1 MIQERSMILKINE
14 VLEKLGISRATLT
27 RYRKKLGIFEETRSN
42 ITKSQFKELEKLAN
56 QRQKYTRE
64 ERVELSRKTFK
75 LIPKEKMLEINDNDS
90 VSLKNLKNQ
99 YNHNQKVIENF
110 QLEINK
116 VINDG
121 ELPDKYLLD
130 GMEKYQKLN
139 MQIMSTI
146 EKQSPQGDSLKE
158 MIQEKLA
165 RYG

>member
-1 MIQERSMILKINE
+1 MKINE
-14 VLEKLGISRATLT
+14 VLEKLGISRATLS
-27 RYRKKLGIFEETRSN
+27 RYRKKLGIFDETRSN

-56 QRQKYTRE
+56 QRQKYTRQ

-75 LIPKEKMLEINDNDS
+75 LIPKEKMLKITDGDS
-90 VSLKNLKNQ
+90 VGLKNLKNQ
-99 YNHNQKVIENF
+99 YNHNQKLIENF
-110 QLEINK
+110 QLETNKAINS
-116 VINDG
+116 G

-130 GMEKYQKLN
+130 GLEKYQKLN
-139 MQIMSTI
+139 MQIMTTI

>member
-1 MIQERSMILKINE
+1 MKINE

-56 QRQKYTRE
+56 QRQKYTRQ

-75 LIPKEKMLEINDNDS
+75 LIPKEKMLEISDNDS
-90 VSLKNLKNQ
+90 VVLKNLKTQ

-146 EKQSPQGDSLKE
+146 EKQSPQGDSIKE

>member
-1 MIQERSMILKINE
+1 MILKINE
-14 VLEKLGISRATLT
+14 VLEELGISRATLT

-42 ITKSQFKELEKLAN
+42 ITKSQLKELKKLVN
-56 QRQKYTRE
+56 QRQKYTRQ
-64 ERVELSRKTFK
+64 ERVELSRKSFK
-75 LIPKEKMLEINDNDS
+75 LIPKEKTLDISENDS
-90 VSLKNLKNQ
+90 VALKNLKTQ
-99 YNHNQKVIENF
+99 YNHNQKLIENF

-116 VINDG
+116 VINAG

-130 GMEKYQKLN
+130 SMEKYQKLN

-158 MIQEKLA
+158 LIQEKLA

>member
-1 MIQERSMILKINE
+1 MILKINE

-56 QRQKYTRE
+56 QRQKYTRQ

-75 LIPKEKMLEINDNDS
+75 LIPKEKMLEISDNDS
-90 VSLKNLKNQ
+90 VVLKNLKTQ

>member
-1 MIQERSMILKINE
+1 MILKINE

-56 QRQKYTRE
+56 KRQKYTRQ

-75 LIPKEKMLEINDNDS
+75 LIPKEKMLEISDNDS
-90 VSLKNLKNQ
+90 VVLKNLKTQ

>member
-1 MIQERSMILKINE
+1 MS
-14 VLEKLGISRATLT
+14 V
-27 RYRKKLGIFEETRSN
+27 
-42 ITKSQFKELEKLAN
+42 
-56 QRQKYTRE
+56 
-64 ERVELSRKTFK
+64 
-75 LIPKEKMLEINDNDS
+75 KEKMLEINDNDS
-90 VSLKNLKNQ
+90 VGLKNLKTQ

-139 MQIMSTI
+139 MQIMSMI
-146 EKQSPQGDSLKE
+146 EKQSQQGDNLKE

>member
-1 MIQERSMILKINE
+1 MKINE
-14 VLEKLGISRATLT
+14 VLEELGISRATLT

-42 ITKSQFKELEKLAN
+42 ITKSQFKELKKLVK
-56 QRQKYTRE
+56 QRQKYTRQ
-64 ERVELSRKTFK
+64 ERVELSRKSFK
-75 LIPKEKMLEINDNDS
+75 LIPKEKTLDISENDS
-90 VSLKNLKNQ
+90 VALKNLKTQ

-116 VINDG
+116 VINAG

-130 GMEKYQKLN
+130 SMEKYQKLN

-158 MIQEKLA
+158 LIQEKLA

>member
-1 MIQERSMILKINE
+1 MKINE

-56 QRQKYTRE
+56 QRQKYTRQ

-75 LIPKEKMLEINDNDS
+75 LIPKEKTLDISDNDS
-90 VSLKNLKNQ
+90 VALKNLKTQ

-116 VINDG
+116 VINAG

-158 MIQEKLA
+158 LIQEKLA

>member
-1 MIQERSMILKINE
+1 MKINE
-14 VLEKLGISRATLT
+14 VLEELGISRATLT

-42 ITKSQFKELEKLAN
+42 ITKSQLKELKKLVN
-56 QRQKYTRE
+56 QRQKYTRQ
-64 ERVELSRKTFK
+64 ERVELSRKSFK
-75 LIPKEKMLEINDNDS
+75 LIPKEKTLDISENDS
-90 VSLKNLKNQ
+90 VALKNLKTQ

-116 VINDG
+116 VINAG

-130 GMEKYQKLN
+130 SMEKYQKLN

-146 EKQSPQGDSLKE
+146 EKQSPQGDSLNE
-158 MIQEKLA
+158 LIQEKLA

>member
-1 MIQERSMILKINE
+1 MKINE

>member
-1 MIQERSMILKINE
+1 MILKINE
-14 VLEKLGISRATLT
+14 VLEKLDISRATLS
-27 RYRKKLGIFEETRSN
+27 RYRKRLGIFEETRSN

-56 QRQKYTRE
+56 QRQKYTRQ

-75 LIPKEKMLEINDNDS
+75 MISKEKTIEISDNDS
-90 VSLKNLKNQ
+90 VSLKNLKTQ

-146 EKQSPQGDSLKE
+146 EKQTPQGDSIKE

>member
-1 MIQERSMILKINE
+1 MILKINE

-56 QRQKYTRE
+56 QRQKYTRQ

-75 LIPKEKMLEINDNDS
+75 LIPKEKMLEISDNDS
-90 VSLKNLKNQ
+90 VVLKNLKTQ

-146 EKQSPQGDSLKE
+146 EKQSPQGDSLK
-158 MIQEKLA
+158 
-165 RYG
+165 

>member
-1 MIQERSMILKINE
+1 MILKINE

-56 QRQKYTRE
+56 QRQKYTRQ

-75 LIPKEKMLEINDNDS
+75 LIPKEKMLEISDNDS
-90 VSLKNLKNQ
+90 VVLKNLKTQ

-116 VINDG
+116 VIIDG

>member
-1 MIQERSMILKINE
+1 MILKINE

>member
-1 MIQERSMILKINE
+1 MILKINE
-14 VLEKLGISRATLT
+14 VLEELGISRATLT

-42 ITKSQFKELEKLAN
+42 ITKSQFKELKKLVK
-56 QRQKYTRE
+56 QRQKYTRQ
-64 ERVELSRKTFK
+64 ERVELSRKSFK
-75 LIPKEKMLEINDNDS
+75 LIPKEKTLDISENDS
-90 VSLKNLKNQ
+90 VALKNLKTQ

-116 VINDG
+116 VINAG

-130 GMEKYQKLN
+130 SMEKYQKLN

-158 MIQEKLA
+158 LIQEKLA

>member
-1 MIQERSMILKINE
+1 MKINE
-14 VLEKLGISRATLT
+14 VLEELGISRATLT

-42 ITKSQFKELEKLAN
+42 ITKSQLKELKKLVN
-56 QRQKYTRE
+56 QRQKYIRQ
-64 ERVELSRKTFK
+64 ERVELSRKSFK
-75 LIPKEKMLEINDNDS
+75 LIPKEKTLDISENDS
-90 VSLKNLKNQ
+90 VALKNLKTQ

-116 VINDG
+116 VINAG

-130 GMEKYQKLN
+130 SMEKFQKLN

-158 MIQEKLA
+158 LIQEKLA

>member
-1 MIQERSMILKINE
+1 MKINE

-75 LIPKEKMLEINDNDS
+75 FIPKEKILEINDNDS
-90 VSLKNLKNQ
+90 VGFKNLKTQ

-116 VINDG
+116 VINNG

>member
-1 MIQERSMILKINE
+1 MKINE

-56 QRQKYTRE
+56 QRQKYTRQ

-75 LIPKEKMLEINDNDS
+75 LIPKEKTMDISDNDS
-90 VSLKNLKNQ
+90 VALKNLKTQ
-99 YNHNQKVIENF
+99 YNYNQKVIENF
-110 QLEINK
+110 QFEINK
-116 VINDG
+116 VINAG

-139 MQIMSTI
+139 MQIMTTI

>member
-1 MIQERSMILKINE
+1 MKINE

-56 QRQKYTRE
+56 QRQKYTRQ

-75 LIPKEKMLEINDNDS
+75 LIPKEKMLEISDNDS
-90 VSLKNLKNQ
+90 VVLKNLKTQ

>member
-1 MIQERSMILKINE
+1 MILKINE

-56 QRQKYTRE
+56 QRQKYTRQ

-75 LIPKEKMLEINDNDS
+75 LIPKEKTMDISDNDS
-90 VSLKNLKNQ
+90 VALKNLKTQ
-99 YNHNQKVIENF
+99 YNYNQKVIENF
-110 QLEINK
+110 QFEINK
-116 VINDG
+116 VINAG

-139 MQIMSTI
+139 MQIMTTI

>member
-1 MIQERSMILKINE
+1 MAQYEQKSIKKKVEKKVEIELKYSSI
-14 VLEKLGISRATLT
+14 
-27 RYRKKLGIFEETRSN
+27 YRIW
-42 ITKSQFKELEKLAN
+42 Q
-56 QRQKYTRE
+56 
-64 ERVELSRKTFK
+64 
-75 LIPKEKMLEINDNDS
+75 KEKTLEINDNDS
-90 VSLKNLKNQ
+90 VGLKNLKNQ

-165 RYG
+165 RYGWEDRKSVV

>member
-1 MIQERSMILKINE
+1 MKINE

-56 QRQKYTRE
+56 QRQKYTRQ

-75 LIPKEKMLEINDNDS
+75 LIPKEKTLEISDNDP
-90 VSLKNLKNQ
+90 VGLKNLKNQ

-121 ELPDKYLLD
+121 ELPDKYILD

-139 MQIMSTI
+139 MQIISTI
-146 EKQSPQGDSLKE
+146 EKQSPQGDNLKE

>member
-1 MIQERSMILKINE
+1 MS
-14 VLEKLGISRATLT
+14 V
-27 RYRKKLGIFEETRSN
+27 
-42 ITKSQFKELEKLAN
+42 
-56 QRQKYTRE
+56 
-64 ERVELSRKTFK
+64 
-75 LIPKEKMLEINDNDS
+75 KEKMLEINDNDS
-90 VSLKNLKNQ
+90 VGLKNLKTQ

-116 VINDG
+116 VLNDG

>member
-1 MIQERSMILKINE
+1 MILKINE

-27 RYRKKLGIFEETRSN
+27 RYRKKLGIFEETRPN

-56 QRQKYTRE
+56 QRQKYTRQ

-75 LIPKEKMLEINDNDS
+75 LIPKEKMLEISDNDS
-90 VSLKNLKNQ
+90 VVLKNLKTQ